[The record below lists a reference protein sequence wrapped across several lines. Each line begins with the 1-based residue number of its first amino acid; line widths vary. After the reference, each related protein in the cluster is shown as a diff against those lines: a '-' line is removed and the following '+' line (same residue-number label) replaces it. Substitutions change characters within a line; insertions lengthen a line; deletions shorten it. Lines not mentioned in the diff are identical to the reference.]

1 MPLNVCEGERS
12 IQVCTNRLFEI
23 NLQTY
28 KRHSFSFYDNNF
40 VLNLSTQAERVLL
53 FIYKRIK
60 GVDLRDKM

>member
-1 MPLNVCEGERS
+1 MPLNVCEEERS
-12 IQVCTNRLFEI
+12 IQVCTNRHFEI
-23 NLQTY
+23 SLQTY
-28 KRHSFSFYDNNF
+28 KRHSFSFYDNNV